1 MGSSDLFDYTDE
13 QWSSFYE
20 KASFLSPNVM
30 RVMLHDGDSY
40 CIGFED
46 DGTPIYDWESV
57 MMKRVYK
64 ILDFAQQN
72 DIPIMLGEW
81 RSISERGYL
90 SYDDHGKTVN
100 WSSPTWARMIGD
112 CLEHLIVDKGY
123 TCIKYY
129 NMINEP
135 NYYKRDHGDVTNEYV
150 YDQWKQAITNL
161 RNEMDSSGIE
171 KIENIKI
178 VGPDV
183 YDSQEAWI
191 NQATSDEM
199 KDKIELTE
207 VHRYAPQSEVESGL
221 IEKKLKTW
229 KEQAE
234 SLDPEVAE
242 EGFALG
248 EMGISGTGPGDSQ
261 LNARKYDYGVD
272 IFDYGVQ
279 AIRAG
284 LKFGSVWGFEDSM
297 HVQHNDIVNN
307 FKDQYGPAATTEE
320 GRDYVVHTPT
330 GDPSID
336 NDIKIWGFWN
346 ELGEEMAAQNAE
358 HNVTGRA
365 NTVKASDENLKPWY
379 YTWSMLCRYFPS
391 GTKILETTDSYVDQ
405 LRVTSGIIPVAD
417 DKGDI
422 SIAVVNNSSSQKTL
436 EVNMPNAAS
445 KVDLNQYF
453 YYDGEID
460 GKTRP
465 VNEKGQLLQYDTIEN
480 ANLKDGVNVTLPA
493 KSCMI
498 LTSLGYEG
506 ESHPMSF
513 TTGQTTDVEKVEIYE
528 TTNANQLEVGKSYQL
543 AANYIPSISKGEME
557 WSVVDYFGNASDKAL
572 IDENGLLTVKKAGQ
586 FKVIGN
592 LKGKPEIQDTLVFKA
607 TSSSIL
613 VDELND
619 LENGVALSYQDIIKD
634 DNSANFN
641 GDKTVKRSDSNANG
655 KPGIITYQANNIYDF
670 EFSAYSLNNN
680 LDKSGNFVVEIS
692 QNGDSWS
699 PVECEFIQGSK
710 LSSGWYPYT
719 IKNKAVIKDDGYQYL
734 RVTITSKSGYKTYD
748 PQYAG
753 GSIYYDYQGASQI
766 DIQSH
771 NEFIVKGQE
780 LQFKAEVLPSIAS
793 QEVSWKVL
801 SLEGKPTEL
810 ATISPDGILTAKA
823 KGEVVVVATAKD
835 TDVSASTE
843 TNQWNKNPT
852 GKLVND
858 GDYDTRWVSKDGT
871 SITKEQITIDLGEVT
886 TVDNVKLYWESAR
899 ATDFNIEV
907 STDGSK
913 YDIVEK
919 LRDEDKNKLTN
930 EISFDPVEARYVRM
944 QGLTPATKYGYS
956 IYEFEIYNN
965 SDLKLASSVE
975 FKEMSSELY
984 LGENTALDV
993 VVTPDDATYQDASY
1007 TSSNEFVVVCK
1018 NNQMIAVGEGTA
1030 TITANVNGQ
1039 KITKEITVVKDN
1051 ARKIAQELTSL
1062 TVENGRVDFLVL
1074 V

>member
-1 MGSSDLFDYTDE
+1 
-13 QWSSFYE
+13 
-20 KASFLSPNVM
+20 M

>member
-1 MGSSDLFDYTDE
+1 
-13 QWSSFYE
+13 
-20 KASFLSPNVM
+20 M

-100 WSSPTWARMIGD
+100 WSSPTWAMMIGD

-135 NYYKRDHGDVTNEYV
+135 KRDHGDVTNEYV

-993 VVTPDDATYQDASY
+993 VVMMQHIRMLHILQAM
-1007 TSSNEFVVVCK
+1007 SSLLFVK
-1018 NNQMIAVGEGTA
+1018 
-1030 TITANVNGQ
+1030 TI
-1039 KITKEITVVKDN
+1039 
-1051 ARKIAQELTSL
+1051 R
-1062 TVENGRVDFLVL
+1062 
-1074 V
+1074 

>member
-1051 ARKIAQELTSL
+1051 ARKI
-1062 TVENGRVDFLVL
+1062 
-1074 V
+1074 

>member
-1 MGSSDLFDYTDE
+1 
-13 QWSSFYE
+13 
-20 KASFLSPNVM
+20 
-30 RVMLHDGDSY
+30 MLHDGDSY

-336 NDIKIWGFWN
+336 NEYGDFG
-346 ELGEEMAAQNAE
+346 M
-358 HNVTGRA
+358 
-365 NTVKASDENLKPWY
+365 NL
-379 YTWSMLCRYFPS
+379 
-391 GTKILETTDSYVDQ
+391 
-405 LRVTSGIIPVAD
+405 
-417 DKGDI
+417 
-422 SIAVVNNSSSQKTL
+422 
-436 EVNMPNAAS
+436 
-445 KVDLNQYF
+445 
-453 YYDGEID
+453 
-460 GKTRP
+460 
-465 VNEKGQLLQYDTIEN
+465 
-480 ANLKDGVNVTLPA
+480 
-493 KSCMI
+493 
-498 LTSLGYEG
+498 
-506 ESHPMSF
+506 
-513 TTGQTTDVEKVEIYE
+513 
-528 TTNANQLEVGKSYQL
+528 
-543 AANYIPSISKGEME
+543 
-557 WSVVDYFGNASDKAL
+557 
-572 IDENGLLTVKKAGQ
+572 VKKWQ
-586 FKVIGN
+586 
-592 LKGKPEIQDTLVFKA
+592 LKMLSIMLREELIQ
-607 TSSSIL
+607 
-613 VDELND
+613 
-619 LENGVALSYQDIIKD
+619 
-634 DNSANFN
+634 
-641 GDKTVKRSDSNANG
+641 
-655 KPGIITYQANNIYDF
+655 
-670 EFSAYSLNNN
+670 
-680 LDKSGNFVVEIS
+680 
-692 QNGDSWS
+692 
-699 PVECEFIQGSK
+699 
-710 LSSGWYPYT
+710 
-719 IKNKAVIKDDGYQYL
+719 
-734 RVTITSKSGYKTYD
+734 
-748 PQYAG
+748 
-753 GSIYYDYQGASQI
+753 
-766 DIQSH
+766 
-771 NEFIVKGQE
+771 
-780 LQFKAEVLPSIAS
+780 
-793 QEVSWKVL
+793 
-801 SLEGKPTEL
+801 
-810 ATISPDGILTAKA
+810 
-823 KGEVVVVATAKD
+823 
-835 TDVSASTE
+835 
-843 TNQWNKNPT
+843 
-852 GKLVND
+852 
-858 GDYDTRWVSKDGT
+858 
-871 SITKEQITIDLGEVT
+871 
-886 TVDNVKLYWESAR
+886 
-899 ATDFNIEV
+899 
-907 STDGSK
+907 
-913 YDIVEK
+913 
-919 LRDEDKNKLTN
+919 
-930 EISFDPVEARYVRM
+930 
-944 QGLTPATKYGYS
+944 
-956 IYEFEIYNN
+956 
-965 SDLKLASSVE
+965 
-975 FKEMSSELY
+975 
-984 LGENTALDV
+984 
-993 VVTPDDATYQDASY
+993 
-1007 TSSNEFVVVCK
+1007 
-1018 NNQMIAVGEGTA
+1018 
-1030 TITANVNGQ
+1030 
-1039 KITKEITVVKDN
+1039 
-1051 ARKIAQELTSL
+1051 
-1062 TVENGRVDFLVL
+1062 
-1074 V
+1074 